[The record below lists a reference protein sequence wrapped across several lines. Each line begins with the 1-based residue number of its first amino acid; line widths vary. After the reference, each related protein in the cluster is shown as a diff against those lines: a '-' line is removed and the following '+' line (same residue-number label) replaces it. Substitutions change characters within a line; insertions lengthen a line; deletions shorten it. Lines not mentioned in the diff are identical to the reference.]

1 MKKKV
6 MPIFARAV
14 MLLLVAVFS
23 AATAWGQTYESTEGT
38 DGEDGEG
45 YENLFDDDTSSK
57 WCVAGFNGMAYVEFF
72 TNVPITPKGYV
83 LTTGDDNSIYPG
95 RNPKSW
101 TIKAKANASDEWT
114 VLTQVTNDWKMQDEN
129 EEHYYFY
136 FPNTTAYQFF
146 RFEISAVQHGSVMQL
161 SEFSFLDYANSS
173 DLGTATVQGASR
185 YIYNGSPINLGKS
198 LIDVNGNVIPEDKYT
213 LVIFNEDDDEVSA
226 DNVTEL
232 GDYKMFFTPTSGS
245 DYSGQLEFHFS
256 VRLWQG
262 DGGYCGNPDKN
273 NGENVFYDM
282 VTVGGKKTLYIK
294 KNPNVPSTSDFSM
307 RDYDCIEDDEDAVFA
322 PWINA
327 DRQETNYGDDEDPF
341 YWFECYLLS
350 CDVES
355 VVIESG
361 VTSIGAAA
369 FYSCLSLTSV
379 TIPASV
385 TSIGNAAF
393 SYSGLTSLNIADGV
407 TSIGDGAFSEC
418 PSLTSVT
425 IPASV
430 TSIGVWA
437 FSYCYN
443 LATITLNSNPF
454 IGDNAFNGI
463 KDGATVTMNLPA
475 NLADG
480 AKWTTFY
487 NQNYGFQAD
496 VNTKVFKV
504 ELSGTTLT
512 MHEVDSKIV
521 DYNTAVVLKTTGD
534 GNPVMT
540 LTTSDSND
548 SQTNN
553 LNGVADLEGLETDG
567 TFYVL
572 GNGTKGVG
580 FYKLASGKKVGL
592 GKAYLSYSG
601 GGAREFF
608 SLDETTGIE
617 DINRETIT
625 NNRYYD
631 MQGRRVE
638 NPTNG
643 IYIVNGKK
651 VVIK

>member
-6 MPIFARAV
+6 MPVFARAV

-38 DGEDGEG
+38 EGEDGEG
-45 YENLFDDDTSSK
+45 YVNLFDDDTSTK
-57 WCVAGFNGMAYVEFF
+57 WCVAGFNGMAYVEFQ
-72 TNVPITPKGYV
+72 TDNPITPQGYV
-83 LTTGDDNSIYPG
+83 LTTGDDNSTYPG

-114 VLTQVTNDWKMQDEN
+114 VLTQVTNDWKMQDEDK
-129 EEHYYFY
+129 EPYYFY

-161 SEFSFLDYANSS
+161 SEFSFLDYANSY

-213 LVIFNEDDDEVSA
+213 LVIKNENDDEVSA
-226 DNVTEL
+226 DNVTEQ

-245 DYSGQLEFHFS
+245 GYSGNLEFHFS
-256 VRLWQG
+256 VRIWQG

-273 NGENVFYDM
+273 NGENVFYDK

-307 RDYDCIEDDEDAVFA
+307 GDYNDNEDDEDAVFA

-327 DRQETNYGDDEDPF
+327 DRQETNYGDDEDPLYF
-341 YWFECYLLS
+341 FECYLLS

-369 FYSCLSLTSV
+369 FYSC
-379 TIPASV
+379 
-385 TSIGNAAF
+385 
-393 SYSGLTSLNIADGV
+393 SGLTSLNIADGV
-407 TSIGDGAFSEC
+407 TSIGDAAFSEC
-418 PSLTSVT
+418 SNLATIT

-437 FSYCYN
+437 FSYCYG

-454 IGDNAFNGI
+454 IGDNAFP
-463 KDGATVTMNLPA
+463 DGATVTMNLPA
-475 NLADG
+475 NLADD

-487 NQNYGFQAD
+487 NMNYAFEAD
-496 VNTKVFKV
+496 ANTQVFKV
-504 ELSGTTLT
+504 ELNGTELT
-512 MHEVDSKIV
+512 MHEVEDKIV
-521 DYNTAVVLKTTGD
+521 NGGLPVVLKTKGA
-534 GNPVMT
+534 GNPNPVMT

-608 SLDETTGIE
+608 GLEETTGIE

-631 MQGRRVE
+631 LQGRRVE